1 MATSSS
7 NPAGP
12 CHSITAFTTI
22 TSKSV
27 KNATLGRNPSASK
40 NRVCDS
46 SKYVSQ

>member
-7 NPAGP
+7 NRAGP
-12 CHSITAFTTI
+12 SHSITALTTI

-27 KNATLGRNPSASK
+27 KNATFGSRPSASK

-46 SKYVSQ
+46 SK